1 MEVPCFFFYSLQ
13 LTEIMETTE
22 NTGST
27 ICQDEYSDS
36 HVY

>member
-1 MEVPCFFFYSLQ
+1 MEVPCFFSTHYK
-13 LTEIMETTE
+13 LTEIMETIE